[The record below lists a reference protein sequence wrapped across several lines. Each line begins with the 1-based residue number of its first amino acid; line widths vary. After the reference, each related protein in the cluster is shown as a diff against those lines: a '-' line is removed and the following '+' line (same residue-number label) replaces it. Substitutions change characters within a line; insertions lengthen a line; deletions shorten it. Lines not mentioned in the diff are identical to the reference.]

1 MEKEF
6 SFISGKNDEKSISL
20 KAWIDSFRDEEEM
33 KEIFLNMDRA
43 LKYIHDH
50 GYCIQTFDPN
60 CIEILNDSLNQI
72 RFSELMQMPDDS
84 MQQKRIIKEDI
95 YNSAFIQIGLYTN
108 CLSYLKKDFLKS
120 NFDGFATFLPENDV
134 PYYRGVIERGASVYL
149 CEFVAER
156 TKRDL
161 AALEKELNGEN
172 VKKIDSV
179 SDYDSSIVNDQI
191 NDAIYKHINSKRS
204 DAAFVTTL
212 IFPTLVLSLTM
223 VLALI
228 IWFLV

>member
-1 MEKEF
+1 MEQKF
-6 SFISGKNDEKSISL
+6 YLNSDKTNNQSISL
-20 KAWIDSFRDEEEM
+20 KSWIDSFRDEEEM

-72 RFSELMQMPDDS
+72 RFSELMKMPDDS
-84 MQQKRIIKEDI
+84 MQQKKIIKEDI
-95 YNSAFIQIGLYTN
+95 YNSSFIQIGLYTN

-120 NFDGFATFLPENDV
+120 NFDGFATFLPEKDV

-149 CEFVAER
+149 CEYVAER

-161 AALEKELNGEN
+161 ASLEKELAGDD
-172 VKKIDSV
+172 VKPISTTAQY
-179 SDYDSSIVNDQI
+179 SPTGVNDEI
-191 NDAIYKHINSKRS
+191 NDAIYRHINTKRS

-212 IFPTLVLSLTM
+212 IFPTLVLSLAM
-223 VLALI
+223 ILALI
-228 IWFLV
+228 IWLFV

>member
-6 SFISGKNDEKSISL
+6 SFNSNKTDNQSISL
-20 KAWIDSFRDEEEM
+20 KSWIDSFRDEEEM

-43 LKYIHDH
+43 LKYIHEH
-50 GYCIQTFDPN
+50 GYCIQNFDPS

-72 RFSELMQMPDDS
+72 RFSELMQMPDDPV
-84 MQQKRIIKEDI
+84 QQKQIVKEDI
-95 YNSAFIQIGLYTN
+95 YNSSFIQVGLYTN

-120 NFDGFATFLPENDV
+120 NFDGFATFLPENDI

-161 AALEKELNGEN
+161 ATLEKELNGEN
-172 VKKIDSV
+172 SKKINSI
-179 SDYDSSIVNDQI
+179 SEYSSSSINDQI

-223 VLALI
+223 ILALI
-228 IWFLV
+228 IWFFV

>member
-1 MEKEF
+1 MEKRF
-6 SFISGKNDEKSISL
+6 YSNFDKTDNQSISL
-20 KAWIDSFRDEEEM
+20 KSWIDYFRDEEEM

-43 LKYIHDH
+43 LKYIHEH

-72 RFSELMQMPDDS
+72 RFSELMKMPDDS
-84 MQQKRIIKEDI
+84 VEQRKIVKEDI
-95 YNSAFIQIGLYTN
+95 YNSSFIQIGLYTN

-149 CEFVAER
+149 CEYVAER

-161 AALEKELNGEN
+161 ATLEKELNGEN
-172 VKKIDSV
+172 VKTVDNV
-179 SDYDSSIVNDQI
+179 SQYNPSGVNDQI

-223 VLALI
+223 ILALI

>member
-1 MEKEF
+1 MEQKIDF
-6 SFISGKNDEKSISL
+6 NFNKINGQSISL
-20 KAWIDSFRDEEEM
+20 KSWIDSFRDEEEM

-43 LKYIHDH
+43 LKYIHEH

-72 RFSELMQMPDDS
+72 RFCELMKMPDDS
-84 MQQKRIIKEDI
+84 MQQKKIIKEDI
-95 YNSAFIQIGLYTN
+95 YNSSFIQIGLYTN
-108 CLSYLKKDFLKS
+108 CLSYLKKEFLKS
-120 NFDGFATFLPENDV
+120 NFDGFVTFLPENDV

-161 AALEKELNGEN
+161 ANLEKELTGEN
-172 VKKIDSV
+172 VKPLNSV
-179 SDYDSSIVNDQI
+179 SAYNPSGVNDQI
-191 NDAIYKHINSKRS
+191 NDSIYRHINSKRS

-212 IFPTLVLSLTM
+212 MFPTLVLSLG
-223 VLALI
+223 LIIALI
-228 IWFLV
+228 ILFLV